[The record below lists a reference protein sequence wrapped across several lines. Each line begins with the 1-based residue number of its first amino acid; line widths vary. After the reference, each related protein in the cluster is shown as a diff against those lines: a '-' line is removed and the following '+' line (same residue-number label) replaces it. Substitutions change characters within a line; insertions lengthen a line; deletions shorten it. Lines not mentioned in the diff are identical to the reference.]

1 MCAEG
6 WAMWAPGGSPDLP
19 KATGGTRQ
27 LGKPQG
33 RTSWLGL
40 LLGRL
45 GFVCGTLS
53 VSRPHADGALGNSEG
68 EIRCGPRRSWL
79 SPGEPRA
86 HAGLTAADPVTREL
100 FCPETRAVGLP
111 GAR

>member
-27 LGKPQG
+27 LGKPTG
-33 RTSWLGL
+33 RTFWQGL

-45 GFVCGTLS
+45 GGAQAVHPTA
-53 VSRPHADGALGNSEG
+53 RPHADRALGNSEEESG
-68 EIRCGPRRSWL
+68 CGPRRDRPVPDEL
-79 SPGEPRA
+79 RGPARPF
-86 HAGLTAADPVTREL
+86 AGAPIS
-100 FCPETRAVGLP
+100 
-111 GAR
+111 